1 MNRIWIKTMATMV
14 AAAAA
19 LGTAAGIAAA
29 GIEGS
34 KHDFTSSEW
43 SADDTCGACHTPHRA
58 APPKAAPLWNPQADL
73 SRRFGSAL
81 GDTSKPGSGTTMC
94 MRCHDGTI
102 ATETITGVVA
112 NRFANKQNPSMF
124 NTGHGTSDH
133 PVGVKYPSVDRGFR
147 PLTSVVASGE
157 VRLPGGRVEC
167 TSCHDPHNQAGVAH
181 MLVKSNARS
190 ALCLTCHKK

>member
-1 MNRIWIKTMATMV
+1 MNRRWIITTGTIV

-19 LGTAAGIAAA
+19 LCTVSSIATAE
-29 GIEGS
+29 IEGS
-34 KHDFTSSEW
+34 KHDFTRTEG
-43 SADDTCGACHTPHRA
+43 SADDACGACHTPNRA
-58 APPKAAPLWNPQADL
+58 EPPKAAPLWNPQADL
-73 SRRFGSAL
+73 SRRFGSAF
-81 GDTSKPGSGTTMC
+81 GDKHDPGLGTTMC

-102 ATETITGVVA
+102 AKETLTGVVG

-124 NTGHGTSDH
+124 STGHGRSDH
-133 PVGVKYPSVDRGFR
+133 PVGVVYPSVDRGFR
-147 PLTSVVASGE
+147 PPTSVVASGE
-157 VRLPGGRVEC
+157 VSLPGGRVEC